1 MFNVT
6 IPIIKR
12 AYMNAKKD
20 LDDKSRPNGR
30 PFSLSKEQ
38 IQRFS
43 EWMKTHARPPH
54 IKQVKTFIANEVGT
68 NLDNKTYKNALNKA
82 GLQTDEAE
90 AIDADRY
97 YCSPNSIDN
106 YYALLESYFLTYDI
120 PTPFVYNV
128 DEEGHDEYVDTKKTE
143 TVVVPKG
150 NTEKLR
156 FPVERKDDHT
166 TFVACICADG
176 TYMKPLIVVK
186 RKTIEAR
193 ILRTS
198 LWNKLRI
205 EHEDTGYINS
215 KIFDAWLEKVFIP
228 EVNKRRLDYNY
239 TGPAVLILD
248 GCPSHYTDKLF
259 DLCNANLIKIF
270 FIPPHSSNQTQ
281 MLDLATFHAHKEN
294 VRSARLFEITDDDLL
309 VDKIGMLYDS
319 FHKAASYKNVVA
331 SFEAAGAVF
340 EPGPNGM
347 PIVRFSI
354 DFTTQIWHKNKTKK
368 EKAEI
373 REKRKG
379 KGETET
385 RIDLKD
391 FGDLNV
397 YWENK
402 DIQKVV
408 KKMPKII
415 DYSKRTDPFHRL
427 LLALVP
433 LDKSDYEELRD
444 QNKELN
450 EKEEMKKKGRPKK
463 EEKEKKIDDSYATS
477 YSFEERLSF
486 ELKSL
491 ELED

>member
-1 MFNVT
+1 
-6 IPIIKR
+6 
-12 AYMNAKKD
+12 
-20 LDDKSRPNGR
+20 
-30 PFSLSKEQ
+30 
-38 IQRFS
+38 
-43 EWMKTHARPPH
+43 
-54 IKQVKTFIANEVGT
+54 
-68 NLDNKTYKNALNKA
+68 
-82 GLQTDEAE
+82 
-90 AIDADRY
+90 
-97 YCSPNSIDN
+97 
-106 YYALLESYFLTYDI
+106 
-120 PTPFVYNV
+120 
-128 DEEGHDEYVDTKKTE
+128 
-143 TVVVPKG
+143 
-150 NTEKLR
+150 
-156 FPVERKDDHT
+156 
-166 TFVACICADG
+166 
-176 TYMKPLIVVK
+176 
-186 RKTIEAR
+186 
-193 ILRTS
+193 
-198 LWNKLRI
+198 
-205 EHEDTGYINS
+205 
-215 KIFDAWLEKVFIP
+215 
-228 EVNKRRLDYNY
+228 
-239 TGPAVLILD
+239 
-248 GCPSHYTDKLF
+248 
-259 DLCNANLIKIF
+259 
-270 FIPPHSSNQTQ
+270 
-281 MLDLATFHAHKEN
+281 MLDLATFHTHKEN

-397 YWENK
+397 YCENK

-450 EKEEMKKKGRPKK
+450 EKEEMKKRK
-463 EEKEKKIDDSYATS
+463 T
-477 YSFEERLSF
+477 
-486 ELKSL
+486 
-491 ELED
+491 